1 MSKINEIEKLGL
13 TNIGKI
19 HYNLSYDE
27 LLKHEIANNEGH
39 LTSNGTFSV
48 DTGIFTGRSPKDKY
62 FVDQEPSNKYIA
74 WGKMN
79 QKISKEVFDELFAK
93 VKQQLSGKDIYVQD
107 AYSGG
112 SLASR
117 KSIRVVTEIAWQA
130 HFVKNMFIRPTEE
143 ELKNTFKAWDYC
155 DQIEKIEA
163 RGQKFDNLI
172 GYLF

>member
-13 TNIGKI
+13 TNIGKV
-19 HYNLSYDE
+19 HYNLSYEE
-27 LLKHEIANNEGH
+27 LFDHEVKNGEGRV
-39 LTSNGTFSV
+39 TSNGTFSV

-117 KSIRVVTEIAWQA
+117 KSIEANAGILENIVDIDGDEIEY
-130 HFVKNMFIRPTEE
+130 VEIYNM
-143 ELKNTFKAWDYC
+143 
-155 DQIEKIEA
+155 IEFS
-163 RGQKFDNLI
+163 QKEKTILTILI
-172 GYLF
+172 